1 MNIDLYNK
9 YAEVPE
15 TAQKK
20 ITGGRLNG
28 KTDIN
33 PMWRIKSLTEEFGE
47 CGFGWYYKVL
57 NRWLEQGA
65 NGEVAGFVEIELFVK
80 RDNEWSAPIYGV
92 GGSMFV
98 ANEKQGAYTSD
109 EVYKMATTDAISVAC
124 KQLGFGANVYW
135 SADRTKCTKSAEEK
149 PKEATK
155 PIEIKPTAEHLA
167 QAKELNVNLAKLAV
181 YWKTTEDNLTDA
193 NVAYAIN
200 AKLQALELERKKTEA
215 KNEQVQV

>member
-15 TAQKK
+15 AAKKK

-65 NGEVAGFVEIELFVK
+65 NGEIAGFVEIELFVK

-135 SADRTKCTKSAEEK
+135 SADRTK
-149 PKEATK
+149 
-155 PIEIKPTAEHLA
+155 
-167 QAKELNVNLAKLAV
+167 
-181 YWKTTEDNLTDA
+181 
-193 NVAYAIN
+193 
-200 AKLQALELERKKTEA
+200 
-215 KNEQVQV
+215 